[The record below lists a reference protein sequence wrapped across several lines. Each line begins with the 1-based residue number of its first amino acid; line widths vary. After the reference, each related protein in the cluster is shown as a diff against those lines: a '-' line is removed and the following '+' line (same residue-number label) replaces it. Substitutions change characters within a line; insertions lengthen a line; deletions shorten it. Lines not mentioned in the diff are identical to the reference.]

1 MPKDVKWC
9 RSCGEGTVK
18 ADRPDCKKCG
28 AETWVNSKKKAK
40 APAKAPKKNPV
51 VRDMS
56 VLQSSSDESSD
67 EETSGEDEPKTLAEI
82 QAEKTEMARKQ
93 KAAAS
98 AKGNA
103 QTDASKRQ
111 QAQRAAIAMA
121 KSPVTVTVGT
131 TKMGVSVARGG
142 ANAGASMAK
151 GGANAGAS
159 MAKGGANV
167 TKKGAKSLRGNF
179 AAERRGAGATPGID
193 NRKKVAGEPERAKHK
208 NFGRMV

>member
-9 RSCGEGTVK
+9 GSCGEGTVK

-28 AETWVNSKKKAK
+28 AETWVNSKKKAN
-40 APAKAPKKNPV
+40 ALAKAPKKNPV
-51 VRDMS
+51 VREMS
-56 VLQSSSDESSD
+56 ALQSSSDDSSD
-67 EETSGEDEPKTLAEI
+67 EETFEDEPKTLAEI
-82 QAEKTEMARKQ
+82 QAEKRAEMARKQ

-142 ANAGASMAK
+142 ANVGASMAK